1 MKKLTALLS
10 LLFFATGLTMA
21 QSTDQKLNLPGDNLN
36 LYAVL
41 KVFQESETLEKFEQ
55 KINEKD
61 SKINNLDLNGDNKID
76 YIKVI
81 DKIDGDAHNIVLQ
94 VPVNA
99 TENQD
104 VAVIV
109 VQKNKDGQVQIQV
122 IGDEDLYGKDYIIEP
137 NFDTEDNK
145 TASTPN
151 PGYTMGG
158 TTPVQVE
165 RTTTYV
171 IASWPIVQYV
181 YMPGYNPWYSPWY
194 WNYYPS
200 YWSSWEPWYW
210 HEYYG
215 WHYHWNYYYFGH
227 YRRWDHCRY
236 NNWYGFYYGGKRAR
250 SNFYYERRERGAF
263 KATYSRP
270 DLLRKGSDE
279 FRKKHPTAKSAN
291 DKLPKLDENG
301 VKQPRRRD
309 QIRPNNQ
316 PIKEKEVRERPDKIK
331 NIERDR
337 PTKDIKEQ
345 NIERPVK
352 NQFPSEQPSRRN
364 ENREIERAQPKE
376 TKPERSAPSHE
387 SNGNNRGQKS
397 GRKG

>member
-1 MKKLTALLS
+1 MLS
-10 LLFFATGLTMA
+10 LLMVACGISVA

-76 YIKVI
+76 YIKVM
-81 DKIDGDAHNIVLQ
+81 DKIDGDVHNIVLQ

-109 VQKNKDGQVQIQV
+109 VQKNKEGQVQIQV

-171 IASWPIVQYV
+171 IASWPIVRYV

-194 WNYYPS
+194 WDYYPS
-200 YWSSWEPWYW
+200 YWSSWSPFYW

-227 YRRWDHCRY
+227 YRRWNHCRY
-236 NNWYGFYYGGKRAR
+236 NNFIGFYWGGKRAR
-250 SNFYYERRERGAF
+250 SVYYYGRREKGAF

-270 DLLRKGSDE
+270 DLMKRGSDE
-279 FRKKHPTAKSAN
+279 FRKKYPTAKSAN
-291 DKLPKLDENG
+291 DRLPKLDNNG
-301 VKQPRRRD
+301 VKQPGRKNL
-309 QIRPNNQ
+309 IRSNNQ
-316 PIKEKEVRERPDKIK
+316 PVKEREVRERPEKVK
-331 NIERDR
+331 QIERERPETDTKQLNNDR
-337 PTKDIKEQ
+337 PTKRVEQ
-345 NIERPVK
+345 A
-352 NQFPSEQPSRRN
+352 PSEQPNRRN
-364 ENREIERAQPKE
+364 ESREYDRPQQKE
-376 TKPERSAPSHE
+376 AKPDRVAPSHE
-387 SNGNNRGQKS
+387 SKGNGGQKS